1 MSVDRSSLEKLNKT
15 QLVDYTLDV
24 ISKFNDQVN
33 SYKILYE
40 EYQKLINLNESLNS
54 NKQDIHL
61 ESDQEIDSLKEKLSL
76 AEKEI
81 LNLNEMIAK
90 FHEVE
95 SKKSK
100 EAKESENKEE
110 STKIN
115 ELLNKTIS
123 LTQENEHL
131 KNEIVTLKAKG
142 SNKLSDINSL
152 EKCTKNPYSVQTYN
166 INAFENRV
174 DNTEI
179 YGGRQFI
186 IASILIK
193 LDNTVFTWT
202 VDFKGSELYAPS
214 KVTRTL
220 EISEENL
227 ESIKVSAKE
236 KGMYQAIKNVFS
248 IRDNFSPSF
257 LQSPV
262 MVAGNEV
269 IIN

>member
-15 QLVDYTLDV
+15 QLVDYTLDI

-40 EYQKLINLNESLNS
+40 EYQKLINLNESLDL
-54 NKQDIHL
+54 NKQDNRL
-61 ESDQEIDSLKEKLSL
+61 ESDQEIDSLKEKLEI

-81 LNLNEMIAK
+81 LNLNEMITK
-90 FHEVE
+90 FHEAE
-95 SKKSK
+95 EKK
-100 EAKESENKEE
+100 SENKEKSSE
-110 STKIN
+110 IS
-115 ELLNKTIS
+115 ELSNNIIS

-131 KNEIVTLKAKG
+131 KNEIATLKAKG

-227 ESIKVSAKE
+227 ESIKISAKE

>member
-15 QLVDYTLDV
+15 QLVDYTLDI

-40 EYQKLINLNESLNS
+40 EYQKLINLNENLDS
-54 NKQDIHL
+54 NKQDIRL
-61 ESDQEIDSLKEKLSL
+61 ELDQEIDSLKEKLGI

-81 LNLNEMIAK
+81 LNLNETIAK
-90 FHEVE
+90 FHEDNTKE
-95 SKKSK
+95 S
-100 EAKESENKEE
+100 KESENKEE
-110 STKIN
+110 SSKIN

-202 VDFKGSELYAPS
+202 VDFKGSELYTPS

-262 MVAGNEV
+262 MVAGTEV
-269 IIN
+269 IID